1 MNIFAD
7 TDRKITKLKYKAL
20 QSVKRKDYELALQL
34 IDCVASIEYLYNQSY
49 VDNELEE
56 LLVSIG
62 KAVINTRSAE
72 RKLPEPRNV
81 LFYDGFGFDTR
92 GLALIYLRALAVNG
106 YHIVYLTDERNLGN
120 LTEINQLITDYK
132 GDMLGI
138 PNKISNVQRAG
149 FIYQKVQDYSIGKA
163 FFYTTPSDASGAAA
177 FSSFPDNTIRFQINL
192 TDHAFWLG
200 RNVFDYCIEFRNY
213 GASISHFYRG
223 IDSKKLLLQPYY
235 PVISKEMPFQG
246 FPFQKKEDDF
256 VIFSGGALYKTE
268 GRDNGYY
275 QIVRRILSEHKNV
288 KFWYAGFGE
297 NKEMNRLL
305 ADYRGQAF
313 YTAERKDLYQILCNC
328 DVYLNT
334 YPFPGGLMTQY
345 AAKAGLVPLKV
356 KTGPEA
362 DGLLLDQ
369 EELGIDFDTIDDLVN
384 EVEKML
390 EEPAYKKKKS
400 DLLIRAVLSERDFN
414 LNLKD
419 ILENGSSHYA
429 LELKKIDDKEFI
441 HTYKERYGRFD
452 VETIVGSLRYT
463 GFMRTMP
470 FYYSLSLLKKIV
482 IGWRYFINNLLYN
495 LQSRP
500 KKYKKH

>member
-1 MNIFAD
+1 MNIFVD

-20 QSVKRKDYELALQL
+20 QSVKRKDYELAFQL
-34 IDCVASIEYLYNQSY
+34 IDCITSIEYLYNQSY

-56 LLVSIG
+56 LLISIAKEIIG
-62 KAVINTRSAE
+62 TQPTR
-72 RKLPEPRNV
+72 KILPEPKNV

-92 GLALIYLRALAVNG
+92 GLALIYLRALVKNG
-106 YHIVYLTDERNLGN
+106 YHVVYLTDERSLGN
-120 LTEINQLITDYK
+120 LTEINQLIADYK
-132 GDMLGI
+132 GDILGI
-138 PNKISNVQRAG
+138 PNKISNVERAR

-163 FFYTTPSDASGAAA
+163 FLYTTPSDASGAAA
-177 FSSFPDNTIRFQINL
+177 FSRFPNNIIRYQINL

-200 RNVFDYCIEFRNY
+200 KNVFDYCIEFRNY

-235 PVISKEMPFQG
+235 PVISPNTTFQG

-268 GRDNGYY
+268 GGDNGYY
-275 QIVRRILSEHKNV
+275 QIVRKLLSEHENI

-297 NKEMNRLL
+297 NKEMDRLL
-305 ADYRGQAF
+305 SDYPGQAF

-345 AAKAGLVPLKV
+345 AAKAGLVPLKL

-362 DGLLLDQ
+362 DGLLLNQ
-369 EELGIDFDTIDDLVN
+369 SKAGIDFDTIDDLIN

-390 EEPAYKKKKS
+390 KDPAYKKKKS
-400 DLLIRAVLSERDFN
+400 DLLIRAVLSEKEFN
-414 LNLKD
+414 LNLKH
-419 ILENGSSHYA
+419 ILENGSSLYA
-429 LELKKIDDKEFI
+429 LELKKVDDKEFI
-441 HTYKERYGRFD
+441 HTYKERYSRFD
-452 VETIVGSLRYT
+452 VETIVGSLSYT
-463 GFMRTMP
+463 GFIRTMP
-470 FYYSLSLLKKIV
+470 FYYSLSLLKKIA
-482 IGWRYFINNLLYN
+482 IGGGCFINNLLHN
-495 LQSRP
+495 LQSRLE
-500 KKYKKH
+500 KV